1 MGRNWFLLFWC
12 SYSKGILCRVDDSD
26 TTDSEF
32 PLLSSLENTNKKEK
46 AKVHFNK
53 VSRVEEYVKAISE
66 ESEDEQE
73 YRVSAQKHVI
83 IDVGGE
89 RFQAEKERFLKFPNT
104 RLGTKYISEIQ

>member
-1 MGRNWFLLFWC
+1 MNLLLFGC
-12 SYSKGILCRVDDSD
+12 FYSRGVSCRVDDGESTND
-26 TTDSEF
+26 TEF
-32 PLLSSLENTNKKEK
+32 PLLSKLDNTNKKQN
-46 AKVHFNK
+46 AKVTFKK

-73 YRVSAQKHVI
+73 YRISSKKHVI

-104 RLGTKYISEIQ
+104 RLGN